1 MTTFNFL
8 KEGNNFKDRNLICKK
23 HNKCCNLETK
33 IYRSKNKIFAIYA
46 FDDCSDRFFNNCHIK
61 KNLLIY
67 KDGPEIYEFPKIK
80 CKECKIIVYD
90 MLY

>member
-33 IYRSKNKIFAIYA
+33 IYRLKNKIFAIYA
-46 FDDCSDRFFNNCHIK
+46 FDDCSDRFINKCKIK
-61 KNLLIY
+61 KKLLIY
-67 KDGPEIYEFPKIK
+67 TDGPEIYEFPKLN
-80 CKECKIIVYD
+80 CKECKITLYD